1 MCKCRYIYIR
11 KYMYTYIRKCM
22 YIYIGKYTYV
32 CVCILVHVYICVC
45 VCVCVRM
52 NIYTHKRTHLP
63 SWLGLQNT
71 LAASLQRGKTPPQ
84 QMSCM

>member
-32 CVCILVHVYICVC
+32 CVCILVYVYIC